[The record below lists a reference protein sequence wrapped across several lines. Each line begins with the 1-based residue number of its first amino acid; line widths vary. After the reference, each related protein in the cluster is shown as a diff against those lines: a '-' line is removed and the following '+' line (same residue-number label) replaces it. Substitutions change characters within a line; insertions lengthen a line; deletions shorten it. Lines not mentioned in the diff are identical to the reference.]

1 MNKNTL
7 TGIIL
12 IGIIFIGFSI
22 YSSHEQRKLQEA
34 RLEQL
39 KEQQRI
45 QRGQDSIRRAN
56 RPDSIAISE
65 TPPAETLSPARPAID
80 ESYGSALVLAGKGEQ
95 ELITVENDLLA
106 VTFSN
111 RGGQV
116 YAVQMKNYRTH
127 DSLPVV
133 LFSGEDNN
141 FSLNFFTGKNIATSL
156 FYFTPAETP
165 AVTQL
170 TETDSLARLVYRLQT
185 AENASIDYIYTLRYG
200 SYRVDLDIRLNGMDT
215 YIPQNVTTIDLNWS
229 ATLLRQEKDF
239 ASEANQSTIAYK
251 FPGDSDIDELG
262 ERDEANDKKIPTRV
276 EWIAFKQQFFSTI
289 LIAPANFN
297 NASVAYQKNMQGN
310 ASRTLMNCE
319 AFAQFP
325 YNGAAETT
333 IPLQFYFGPNHYKTL
348 QSYGRDFERLVPL
361 GGWIIRP
368 INRWIII
375 PTFDFLNDFIS
386 NYGII
391 ILLLTVF
398 IKIILAPFSQK
409 SIVSSAKMKLLKPD
423 IDKINAKYPKKED
436 AMKKQQEIMALYKRT
451 GVSMMGGCLPMLLQM
466 PILFAMF
473 RFFPASFELRQ
484 EGFLWAHDFSTYDSI
499 WNLPFTVPMYGDH
512 VSLFALLMA
521 VSTYFY
527 SKMMM
532 SQTPQ
537 TGQPGMKFM
546 QLYFMPVF
554 LLVLCNNFSSG
565 LSYYYMLFNFLTMI
579 QTWIIRKFFIDEEK
593 MLAKMRARAAQ
604 PQKKSK
610 FQQRLEDM
618 QRRQVQQQRRK

>member
-7 TGIIL
+7 TGIVL
-12 IGIIFIGFSI
+12 IGAILIGFSI
-22 YSSHEQRKLQEA
+22 YTSHEQKKMQEA

-45 QRGQDSIRRAN
+45 QREQDSIRLAN
-56 RPDSIAISE
+56 LPDSLVLSAAPAAAIA
-65 TPPAETLSPARPAID
+65 PAQPAID
-80 ESYGSALVLAGKGEQ
+80 ESYGSTLALAGEGEQ
-95 ELITVENDLLA
+95 QLVTIENDVLA

-111 RGGQV
+111 KGGQV
-116 YAVQMKNYRTH
+116 YSVQMKNYRTH
-127 DSLPVV
+127 DGLPVV
-133 LFSGEDNN
+133 LFAGDNTT
-141 FSLNFFTGKNIATSL
+141 FSFNFFTTKNIATSL
-156 FYFTPAETP
+156 FYFTPVDIP

-170 TETDSLARLVYRLQT
+170 TETDSVARLSYRLQI
-185 AENASIDYIYTLRYG
+185 AENAFVDYIYTLRYG
-200 SYRVDLDIRLNGMDT
+200 SYKVDLDIRLNGMNAH
-215 YIPQNVTTIDLNWS
+215 IPQNVTTVDLNWA
-229 ATLLRQEKDF
+229 ATILRQEKDF
-239 ASEANQSTIAYK
+239 ASEANQSTISYK
-251 FPGDSDIDELG
+251 YPNDSDIDALG
-262 ERDEANDKKIPTRV
+262 ERKDADDKKIPAQV
-276 EWIAFKQQFFSTI
+276 EWIAFKQQFFSAI
-289 LIAPANFN
+289 LVAPANFN
-297 NASVAYQKNMQGN
+297 NASVSYQKNAPGNDSRELMRCN
-310 ASRTLMNCE
+310 ASV
-319 AFAQFP
+319 QFS
-325 YNGAAETT
+325 YNGADETS
-333 IPLQFYFGPNHYKTL
+333 IPLQFYFGPNHYNTL
-348 QSYGRDFERLVPL
+348 KSYGRDFENLVPL

-375 PTFDFLNDFIS
+375 PTFDFLNRFIS

-391 ILLLTVF
+391 ILLLTIF

-409 SIVSSAKMKLLKPD
+409 SVVSSAKMKLLKPD
-423 IDKINAKYPKKED
+423 IDKINAKYPKQED
-436 AMKKQQEIMALYKRT
+436 AMKKQQETMALYKRT

-484 EGFLWAHDFSTYDSI
+484 KSFLWADDFSTYDSI
-499 WNLPFTVPMYGDH
+499 FDLPFSIPMYGSH

-546 QLYFMPVF
+546 QLYFMPIF

-565 LSYYYMLFNFLTMI
+565 LSYYYMLTNFITMI
-579 QTWIIRKFFIDEEK
+579 QTWVIRKFFINEEK
-593 MLAKMRARAAQ
+593 MLAKMHARAAQ

-610 FQQRLEDM
+610 FQQRLEEM
-618 QRRQVQQQRRK
+618 QRRQIQQQRKK

>member
-7 TGIIL
+7 TGIVL
-12 IGIIFIGFSI
+12 IGAILIGFSI

-34 RLEQL
+34 RAEQL
-39 KEQQRI
+39 REQQRI
-45 QRGQDSIRRAN
+45 QREQDSIRRAN
-56 RPDSIAISE
+56 QPDSIVISA
-65 TPPAETLSPARPAID
+65 TPAATITPAQPVID
-80 ESYGSALVLAGKGEQ
+80 ESYGSVLALAGEGEQ
-95 ELITVENDLLA
+95 ELITIENDLLA

-111 RGGQV
+111 KGGQV
-116 YAVQMKNYRTH
+116 HSVQVKNYRTH

-133 LFSGEDNN
+133 LFTGEDNT
-141 FSLNFFTGKNIATSL
+141 FSLNFFTNKNIATSL
-156 FYFTPAETP
+156 FYFTPVDVP

-170 TETDSLARLVYRLQT
+170 TETDSVARLTYRLQT
-185 AENASIDYIYTLRYG
+185 ADDAFIDYIYTLRYG
-200 SYRVDLDIRLNGMDT
+200 SYKVDLDVRLNGMNAH
-215 YIPQNVTTIDLNWS
+215 IPQNVTTVGLNWS

-239 ASEANQSTIAYK
+239 ASEANQSTISYK
-251 FPGDSDIDELG
+251 YPGDSDIDELG
-262 ERDEANDKKIPTRV
+262 ERSDADEKKVPTQV

-297 NASVAYQKNMQGN
+297 NASVAYQKNTQGN
-310 ASRTLMNCE
+310 SPRSLMRCN
-319 AFAQFP
+319 AAVQIP
-325 YNGAAETT
+325 YNGAAETS

-348 QSYGRDFERLVPL
+348 KSYGRDLEKLVPL

-375 PTFDFLNDFIS
+375 PTFDFLSKFFS

-391 ILLLTVF
+391 ILLLTIF

-484 EGFLWAHDFSTYDSI
+484 QGFLWADDFSTYDSI
-499 WNLPFTVPMYGDH
+499 LDLPFSIPMYGDH

-546 QLYFMPVF
+546 QLYFMPIF

-565 LSYYYMLFNFLTMI
+565 LSYYYMLQNFITMI
-579 QTWIIRKFFIDEEK
+579 QTWVIRKFFIDEEK
-593 MLAKMRARAAQ
+593 MLAKMQARASQ

-610 FQQRLEDM
+610 FQQRLEEM
-618 QRRQVQQQRRK
+618 QRRQVQQQKRK